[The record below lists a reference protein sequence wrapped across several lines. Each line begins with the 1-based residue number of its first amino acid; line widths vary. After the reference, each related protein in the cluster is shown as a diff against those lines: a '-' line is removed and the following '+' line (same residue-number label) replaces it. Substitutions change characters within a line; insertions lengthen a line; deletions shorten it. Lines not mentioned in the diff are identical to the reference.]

1 MSYELAVENFKK
13 IADRVKDYG
22 SFLSESDT
30 RVKIIDEILK
40 NCLDWDETNIVREEH
55 VHKGFID
62 YKLKIAGK
70 GLIIE
75 AKKIG
80 IPFTLPVGVNYTSNL
95 KIKDLLRRD
104 PSLNEFYEQVRKY
117 CSEASIPFG
126 CFTNGESW
134 ILFPAFRT
142 DNIELRNSKVIV
154 FKDFKEIGDFFIQF
168 WNVLSK
174 DALKEGNTEKILL
187 GEVKPIL
194 QSYVINYR
202 ERRDYILHRNILSG
216 VLSPILQDYFSD
228 LTGPNSLE
236 ILEKCYVDY
245 KESILLSDTT
255 GDIRGLSNTVSRAP
269 SITQYDSIEKIYVD
283 LDWNLKKY
291 LQNSHQTGAI
301 YTLLGRVGAGKTTFL
316 YHFFYVS
323 NKDLKNKNLVF
334 YLNCLELSQQNIS
347 EFFFDKVATISNESD
362 IFREYSKIN
371 TLEKVFEK
379 EIFSLKE
386 GILGKIKDEN
396 IISLK
401 ISELLNDISK
411 NKILY
416 YSKLFSYLKQNHNI
430 STIIIFDNIDQ
441 FEDPKQQDEILN
453 FAFSI
458 YLKWNSFTL
467 IALREESYLKSKK
480 QGSLSTIQSQTIYL
494 PKQSIMPI
502 LDKRLECLA
511 NDLASEKIAVSPLIF
526 TFGLTALDLRQ
537 YVLLIKNSIISD
549 KVRVKDF
556 LENIAL
562 GNLRESLEFFKIFL
576 TSENTDTAKIID
588 YMKKGEKYLVPGH
601 EFIKSISLNSKQF
614 FSESESPILNLF
626 SIMDMQSP
634 SYFTKLRILNILN
647 STAFQTSP
655 YGLGYQKIS
664 KLIELLSEIE
674 TSKED
679 IKNSIDALTLKGL
692 IENDYHTKRYRNEAN
707 SVRITPTGDYYLK
720 FLSNQFIYLDLM
732 HQETPYFDREI
743 FNELLHLAESTN
755 MDERIQ
761 RCQIFVQYL
770 KNYEENEL
778 RKIRKITKNEFLTHA
793 FMPGLINKFD
803 NNVQWIQKKLSR
815 KERYER

>member
-1 MSYELAVENFKK
+1 MSFELAVDNYKK
-13 IADRVKDYG
+13 ISNRVKDYG
-22 SFLSESDT
+22 SFISESDT
-30 RVKIIDEILK
+30 RAKIIDEILK
-40 NCLDWDETNIVREEH
+40 KCLDWDETNIAREEY

-62 YKLKIAGK
+62 YKIKVGGK

-80 IPFTLPVGVNYTSNL
+80 IPFALPVGISYSSNL
-95 KIKDLLRRD
+95 RIKDLLKKD
-104 PSLNEFYEQVRKY
+104 PSLNEFYEQVTKY
-117 CSEASIPFG
+117 CLESSIQFG

-134 ILFPAFRT
+134 VIFPAFRK
-142 DNIELRNSKVIV
+142 DAIELRNSRVIV
-154 FKDFKEIGDFFIQF
+154 FKDFKEIGESFIHF

-174 DALKEGNTEKILL
+174 DAVNDGNTERILL

-194 QSYVINYR
+194 PSYVINYR
-202 ERRDYILHRNILSG
+202 ERRDIVLHRNILSG

-236 ILEKCYVDY
+236 KLERCYVDS
-245 KESILLSDTT
+245 KESVLLSTTT
-255 GDIRGLSNTVSRAP
+255 GDYRGLSKTVSRAP
-269 SITQYDSIEKIYVD
+269 SVTQYDSIEKIMVD
-283 LDWNLKKY
+283 LNWNLKNY
-291 LQNSHQTGAI
+291 LENSRQMGAI
-301 YTLLGRVGAGKTTFL
+301 YTLLGRVGSGKTTFL

-323 NKDLKNKNLVF
+323 NKDLQKKHLVF
-334 YLNCLELSQQNIS
+334 YLNCLELSQQSIS
-347 EFFFDKVATISNESD
+347 DFFIDKVATISNDSAM
-362 IFREYSKIN
+362 FRENSKIN

-386 GILGKIKDEN
+386 GILGNIKDEN

-401 ISELLNDISK
+401 ISERLNELSK

-416 YSKLFSYLKQNHNI
+416 YSKLFSYLKQNQKI

-441 FEDPKQQDEILN
+441 LEPKQQDEILN

-467 IALREESYLKSKK
+467 IALREESYVKSKK
-480 QGSLSTIQSQTIYL
+480 QGSLSTVQSQTIYL

-511 NDLASEKIAVSPLIF
+511 NDLASERIAVSPLISN
-526 TFGLTALDLRQ
+526 FGLTALDIRQ

-562 GNLRESLEFFKIFL
+562 GNLRESLDFFKDFL

-601 EFIKSISLNSKQF
+601 EFIKSISLKSKQF
-614 FSESESPILNLF
+614 FAECESPILNLF

-634 SYFTKLRILNILN
+634 SYFTKMRILYILN
-647 STAFQTSP
+647 STAFQAGP

-664 KLIELLSEIE
+664 KLIEILSEID

-679 IKNSIDALTLKGL
+679 IKNSIDSLTLKGL
-692 IENDYHTKRYRNEAN
+692 IENDYHSKKYRYDAN

-743 FNELLHLAESTN
+743 FNQLLHLSDLTSME
-755 MDERIQ
+755 ERIQ
-761 RCQIFVQYL
+761 RCQIYVQYL
-770 KNYEENEL
+770 KQYEDMEL
-778 RKIRKITKNEFLTHA
+778 KEIKKITKNEFLTHA
-793 FMPGLINKFD
+793 FMPNLIIKFD
-803 NNVQWIQKKLSR
+803 ANVQWIQEKMNR
-815 KERYER
+815 KEKYEV